1 VQTSRLQ
8 PSHIESENV
17 ESSPLND
24 HRRSAA
30 GREVLI
36 MEERQI
42 INIARPSRTSTSAA
56 EHCTPFTLP
65 SNGVL
70 TLGISSV
77 ITLTSDAVF
86 KPECTGGANDIILT
100 GSSSP
105 SYTDFRDPFYA
116 STIPECYA
124 LAAAT
129 VIAYML
135 VIMLLITPRT
145 FLHEGAVVL
154 GRRGFTNG
162 PSGSDAGIGI
172 GGRPWLQK
180 VAALTV
186 AISLTIAT
194 ADTFRVAE
202 YQYEIGYMDAYALQ
216 QEVENGTELKIIRVI
231 SDTFLWLAQA
241 QTLIRL
247 FPRQREKIIIK
258 WTAFA
263 LITLDVL
270 FSILNNFVYNGN
282 SRPRTFVDAIPALAY
297 LFQLA
302 LSLLYAAWVI
312 YYSLTKKQFAF
323 YHPQMKNICLV
334 ALLSLVSVLVPV
346 VFFVLDISKPTLAGW
361 GDYVRWV
368 GAAAASV
375 VVWEWVERIEA
386 LERDDKKD
394 GVLGRE
400 VFDGDEMLE
409 VNPATADSTWTY
421 RIKRSRSG
429 SKGKGGGSDDGHST
443 GSNGMSWP
451 GMSGLAN
458 RYRSRATQDIEA
470 AKPDR
475 AAQRIAK
482 RIPRP
487 RPPLWPTRPPA
498 AATPISRSDTAS
510 AESTVYAIR
519 YHPISEATPPMRV
532 DIRTPVLSRSNSVDM
547 VMAESLHEDSHEDD
561 HRNSPEDTSSQF
573 EKPVII
579 EHEHDAMPEAQKP
592 NAWQA
597 LAKANPFR
605 RKVQA
610 PPPEVSA
617 QIAKAA
623 EPTNTHQLP
632 NKWDVKA
639 RLEDFAATQAE
650 KLREKAK
657 ASSANTVQLPVTVI
671 PAPPRRR
678 NLQATLADLESAE
691 RGEST
696 PTAETRSWVA
706 SPSNLNQAL
715 APVPDDGQHSVQPSP
730 VPRPHRLSD
739 PYTPDDLSR
748 QSIHQRGT
756 LSFAMNAQHERD
768 ENEIV
773 SPVSPLSAV
782 EGANRFTPA
791 NVRSSPVQ
799 LRPPVSPRRS
809 GLPVVSI
816 PAPPR
821 RPRTSDDDE

>member
-1 VQTSRLQ
+1 
-8 PSHIESENV
+8 
-17 ESSPLND
+17 
-24 HRRSAA
+24 
-30 GREVLI
+30 
-36 MEERQI
+36 MEARQI
-42 INIARPSRTSTSAA
+42 INIARPTKTSTITSRP
-56 EHCTPFTLP
+56 HCTPFSLP
-65 SNGVL
+65 SNGLL
-70 TLGISSV
+70 TLGVSQV

-86 KPECTGGANDIILT
+86 RPECTGSSDIILT

-105 SYTDFRDPFYA
+105 SYLDLRDPFYA

-194 ADTFRVAE
+194 ADTFKVAE
-202 YQYEIGYMDAYALQ
+202 QQYEIGYMDAQALQ
-216 QEVENGTELKIIRVI
+216 NQVEDGTELKVIRVI

-270 FSILNNFVYNGN
+270 FSILNNFVYDGN
-282 SRPRTFVDAIPALAY
+282 SRPRSFVDAVPALAY

-312 YYSLTKKQFAF
+312 YYSITKKRFAY

-334 ALLSLVSVLVPV
+334 ALLSLVAVLVPV
-346 VFFVLDISKPTLAGW
+346 VFFVLDISKPDLAGW

-409 VNPATADSTWTY
+409 VGPSSESTWKY
-421 RIKRSRSG
+421 RLKRDD
-429 SKGKGGGSDDGHST
+429 SKKGGKSDGGVTT
-443 GSNGMSWP
+443 GSHGRHWP
-451 GMSGLAN
+451 AMSGLAN
-458 RYRSRATQDIEA
+458 RYRPRATHDVETGTQGGVRA
-470 AKPDR
+470 LKPLASR
-475 AAQRIAK
+475 K
-482 RIPRP
+482 PRP
-487 RPPLWPTRPPA
+487 KPPLWPTRPPP
-498 AATPISRSDTAS
+498 AATPVSRTDTAS

-519 YHPISEATPPMRV
+519 YHPISEVTPP
-532 DIRTPVLSRSNSVDM
+532 IRGNERPPGPSRANSLEIVVARSEHEDAEEQLEKKISIQETEEDRPDFEPAPDRSN
-547 VMAESLHEDSHEDD
+547 
-561 HRNSPEDTSSQF
+561 T
-573 EKPVII
+573 
-579 EHEHDAMPEAQKP
+579 
-592 NAWQA
+592 WQT
-597 LAKANPFR
+597 LTRVNPFR
-605 RKVQA
+605 RRAQD

-617 QIAKAA
+617 HTVKPP
-623 EPTNTHQLP
+623 EPINAHGSS
-632 NKWDVKA
+632 NKWDIA
-639 RLEDFAATQAE
+639 GRLEDFVSTKVENFKE
-650 KLREKAK
+650 KKRP
-657 ASSANTVQLPVTVI
+657 TVTEADLPRTII

-678 NLQATLADLESAE
+678 NLTATLEELEQTE
-691 RGEST
+691 RGERPITGSSNTFVAT
-696 PTAETRSWVA
+696 PNTLLSRPPISESPENSRS
-706 SPSNLNQAL
+706 PQ
-715 APVPDDGQHSVQPSP
+715 
-730 VPRPHRLSD
+730 PHRLSD
-739 PYTPDDLSR
+739 PYTPSDLNSH
-748 QSIHQRGT
+748 SIHQRGAI
-756 LSFAMNAQHERD
+756 SFATADPQDRET
-768 ENEIV
+768 NELVSSPV
-773 SPVSPLSAV
+773 SPVSAYGRDIPTVISSRENNSQPLS
-782 EGANRFTPA
+782 
-791 NVRSSPVQ
+791 
-799 LRPPVSPRRS
+799 PVSPRRD
-809 GLPVVSI
+809 GLPFVSI

-821 RPRTSDDDE
+821 RPRSNDE

>member
-1 VQTSRLQ
+1 
-8 PSHIESENV
+8 
-17 ESSPLND
+17 
-24 HRRSAA
+24 
-30 GREVLI
+30 

-42 INIARPSRTSTSAA
+42 INIARPSRTSSAMR

-70 TLGISSV
+70 TLGISNV

-116 STIPECYA
+116 STIPQSYA

-135 VIMLLITPRT
+135 VIMLMITPRT

-186 AISLTIAT
+186 AVSLTIAT
-194 ADTFRVAE
+194 ADTFKVAE

-216 QEVENGTELKIIRVI
+216 QQVEDGMELKIIRII

-282 SRPRTFVDAIPALAY
+282 ARPRTFVDAVPALAY

-312 YYSLTKKQFAF
+312 YYSITKKQFAF

-334 ALLSLVSVLVPV
+334 ALLSLVAVLVPV

-386 LERDDKKD
+386 LERDDRKD

-409 VNPATADSTWTY
+409 VNPATGDSTWTY
-421 RIKRSRSG
+421 RIKRTKSSDG
-429 SKGKGGGSDDGHST
+429 KGKGGGSDDGHAT
-443 GSNGMSWP
+443 GSSSKKWP
-451 GMSGLAN
+451 GMSGIAN
-458 RYRSRATQDIEA
+458 RYKPKADEDVEA
-470 AKPDR
+470 AKPER
-475 AAQRIAK
+475 TAHRITK
-482 RIPRP
+482 RLPRP

-498 AATPISRSDTAS
+498 AATPVSRADTAS
-510 AESTVYAIR
+510 AESTVYAVR
-519 YHPISEATPPMRV
+519 YHPISEATPPMRNET
-532 DIRTPVLSRSNSVDM
+532 RTPVLSRSNSLDDITV
-547 VMAESLHEDSHEDD
+547 AENNHEDNHEEGY
-561 HRNSPEDTSSQF
+561 EDSSSQS
-573 EKPVII
+573 EKPAVIEI
-579 EHEHDAMPEAQKP
+579 HSDEAAPGAGAPKP

-597 LAKANPFR
+597 LAKNNPFR
-605 RKVQA
+605 RRVQD

-617 QIAKAA
+617 QIAKTP
-623 EPTNTHQLP
+623 ESSNPHQIS

-639 RLEDFAATQAE
+639 RFEDFAAAQAE
-650 KLREKAK
+650 KLREKK
-657 ASSANTVQLPVTVI
+657 GSSSNAAPLPKTVI

-678 NLQATLADLESAE
+678 NLAATLEELEIAE
-691 RGEST
+691 RGERPAT
-696 PTAETRSWVA
+696 NETSNSRTWIA
-706 SPSNLNQAL
+706 SPASFNRP
-715 APVPDDGQHSVQPSP
+715 PVSDIPQSSAQIS
-730 VPRPHRLSD
+730 PRPHSHRLSD
-739 PYTPDDLSR
+739 PYTPNDLNG
-748 QSIHQRGT
+748 QSIHQRGA
-756 LSFAMNAQHERD
+756 LSFVTNVPQDRD
-768 ENEIV
+768 EHEVV
-773 SPVSPLSAV
+773 SPVSPVSPMSPL
-782 EGANRFTPA
+782 EGPRGFTPA
-791 NVRSSPVQ
+791 SARSSPVQ
-799 LRPPVSPRRS
+799 LRPTTSPRRE
-809 GLPVVSI
+809 GLPVISI

-821 RPRTSDDDE
+821 RRRNDDSE